1 MTEIAVWVAGGV
13 GLSIVLRAGALYSGT
28 DRLAFVL
35 VALIGA
41 GLSLGIVELA
51 VRARRALRFEREI
64 ERLPGAPTEADVEA
78 ASPEIR
84 SVLRARIAGVPSAPA
99 AQPYA
104 SYLLGLLVMIGLLG
118 TFMGLFE
125 SLRGAREALGTS
137 GDVAALRA
145 ALAAPMTGLSRAFGT
160 SAAGVSASAMLGLA
174 LVIARR
180 GESRAFAALSS
191 YAAGPLARLTVARR
205 TLDALEA
212 IAHQGASLPAAS
224 EAMTRGAAAL
234 SDVAREVGVALERT
248 THTVGEDLRSVARSV
263 REDLQGASQS
273 SARAVAEAVSPRL
286 EAAVTRVI
294 ETTAAQASATIAR
307 FDAASEAR
315 IAREATHAAALAERV
330 ERAVEAVVAAHR
342 EQAVALRDD
351 VAREAKSVVDAVV
364 AGRELLA
371 EAEAER
377 ARTIA
382 AAMTETAVAVGS
394 RLEQTALE
402 IGRTLSDTMTATEL
416 RLDALR
422 EAVARDTKSVIETV
436 VANREQLADAEAE
449 RSRAVASALTD
460 TAAAVG
466 AQLQHI
472 ALDIS
477 KSLADALAST
487 ELALEAHRTHATEQD
502 AARVARFDRVV
513 ERLESSAQS
522 IGERFEGTAATFGES
537 LAATARTIESRL
549 TESTLASMT
558 QFDALLARV
567 DSSTAS
573 LDASL
578 TGTAHGVTKVL
589 VEAAEQMVT
598 AQSLG
603 AEQLSTY
610 VEKLAAVRA
619 ELRADDDARAERI
632 AEGTEARLEGL
643 ARTVSEALATSMEK
657 VVASAQAAP
666 EAAARVIAES
676 ADRLRAEAEANA
688 ERDAR
693 LELLVERLDALA
705 TAIDA
710 RGAEHTDKVS
720 ALTERLQETYAQSA
734 AALEKGGVELTSTAE
749 LFGASVDKYRE
760 ASDKWLTGLS
770 VLRAAAERAAQGDA
784 QDMLAAYLEQTREVF
799 DHTLQFQRQLFN
811 ELRRVE
817 SREFAPPRLLPTG
830 TEAEAEE

>member
-28 DRLAFVL
+28 DRLAFML

-41 GLSLGIVELA
+41 GLTLGVIELA
-51 VRARRALRFEREI
+51 MRARRALRFEREI
-64 ERLPGAPTEADVEA
+64 EQLPASPTEADVDA

-84 SVLRARIAGVPSAPA
+84 SVLRARIAGLPSAPA

-174 LVIARR
+174 LVIVRR
-180 GESRAFAALSS
+180 GESRAFAALSTYS
-191 YAAGPLARLTVARR
+191 AGPLASLTIARR
-205 TLDALEA
+205 TLAALET
-212 IAHQGASLPAAS
+212 IAMQGASLPAAS
-224 EAMTRGAAAL
+224 EAMTRGAAAIA
-234 SDVAREVGVALERT
+234 DVARDVGTALERT
-248 THTVGEDLRSVARSV
+248 TQTVGDDLRGIAQSV
-263 REDLQGASQS
+263 REDLRGASQS

-286 EAAVTRVI
+286 EAAVTRVV
-294 ETTAAQASATIAR
+294 ESTAAQAASTIAR
-307 FDAASEAR
+307 FDAASDAR
-315 IAREATHAAALAERV
+315 IAREAAHADALAARV
-330 ERAVEAVVAAHR
+330 DKAVESVVAAHR
-342 EQAVALRDD
+342 DQATSLREEI
-351 VAREAKSVVDAVV
+351 AREAKTVVDAVV

-382 AAMTETAVAVGS
+382 AAMTETASTIGA
-394 RLEQTALE
+394 RLEQTTLE
-402 IGRTLSDTMTATEL
+402 LGKNLGDTLAATEL
-416 RLDALR
+416 RFDALR

-436 VANREQLADAEAE
+436 VVNRELLADAEAE
-449 RSRAVASALTD
+449 RTRAMAAALTD

-466 AQLQHI
+466 EQLRTI

-477 KSLADALAST
+477 KSLGDTLAST
-487 ELALEAHRTHATEQD
+487 ELALEAHRAHALKQETER
-502 AARVARFDRVV
+502 AAR
-513 ERLESSAQS
+513 
-522 IGERFEGTAATFGES
+522 
-537 LAATARTIESRL
+537 
-549 TESTLASMT
+549 
-558 QFDALLARV
+558 FDALLARV
-567 DSSTAS
+567 DASTTS

-578 TGTAHGVTKVL
+578 GSTAQKLSSVL
-589 VEAAEQMVT
+589 VDTAEQMAT

-603 AEQLSTY
+603 AEQLAAY
-610 VEKLAAVRA
+610 VEKLAAVRD
-619 ELRADDDARAERI
+619 ELRADDDARADRI
-632 AEGTEARLEGL
+632 AAQTEARLQEL

-720 ALTERLQETYAQSA
+720 ELTAQLQETYAQSA

-817 SREFAPPRLLPTG
+817 QRDFAPTRLLPTG